1 MYSIKYSMPVLLVKN
16 ISVSKKFYQDL
27 FSLEIENDFGEN
39 IVFKNAFSIWQKN
52 YAEKIIFNSI
62 RKNSFDGTNNLELY
76 FETNEIDEVWEKIEK
91 RSINLIHGLKE
102 ESWGQRTIR
111 FYDPDKFIIE
121 IAEPIEYVI
130 LRLYKA
136 GLSEKE
142 LSKKMQV
149 PLSTV
154 VKIIKNNS

>member
-16 ISVSKKFYQDL
+16 ISVSKKFYQDI

-39 IVFKNAFSIWQKN
+39 VVFKNAFSIWQKN
-52 YAEKIIFNSI
+52 YAEKIIFNSK
-62 RKNSFDGTNNLELY
+62 RKNSFDETNNLELY
-76 FETNEIDEVWEKIEK
+76 FETKEIDKVWEKIDK
-91 RSINLIHGLKE
+91 RSIDIIHGLKE
-102 ESWGQRTIR
+102 ESWGQRTLR

-121 IAEPIEYVI
+121 IAEPIEFVI

-142 LSKKMQV
+142 LSKKTQI

-154 VKIIKNNS
+154 VKIIKDNS